1 MKTRNLILS
10 LSSLCAAFALSGALA
25 AGDGPRQLATA
36 LAHAAMAVAAPD
48 TAGVHMHLHHMV
60 NCLVGPGDE
69 DYDAKAGD
77 PCKGMG
83 NGAVTDTDDSLLD
96 KDDMGVALD
105 SALTGLATDDYQ
117 EAHDAAVLAE
127 QQLKDARK

>member
-1 MKTRNLILS
+1 MKARKFILS
-10 LSSLCAAFALSGALA
+10 LSSLCAAFGLSTAMAANDGA
-25 AGDGPRQLATA
+25 RELATA
-36 LAHAAMAVAAPD
+36 LAHAAMASAAAD

-69 DYDAKAGD
+69 DYDAEAGD
-77 PCKGMG
+77 PCMGMG
-83 NGAVTDTDDSLLD
+83 DGAVIDTDDSLLD
-96 KDDMGVALD
+96 KDAMGVALD

-127 QQLKDARK
+127 QQLKDAQK